1 MNTSITECLYD
12 ERDRRAD
19 GGFPARDDG
28 MSAPRCSSRW
38 QASQMPAVRGELD
51 AYYAGFPTNLS
62 ALEAALHEI
71 YAHHPGWSPF
81 RMKAAGYA
89 LMAERC
95 PVKVFR
101 HFPFYF
107 EIDVSKPRTDL
118 GSGGIGGWMRGTP
131 FAAQLTEQGN
141 SWHGT
146 CGARGLSWGW
156 PVMDDN
162 HLCLGNDVV
171 FQFGLNGLIQQA
183 EARQAR
189 AGSDNEREFLDAVI
203 AGNRAL
209 LRIAER
215 FAAEAERM
223 LAGEDDP
230 AVCARLARIAETAV
244 RVPGEPPE
252 TFYEAVNTLLFMRE
266 IVQSM
271 EGSGISM
278 LGHLDRILWPF
289 YEREVARGTLTRDGA
304 KELLACLLIFPATR
318 FDLRANGNHVGT
330 NISVGIGG
338 CDADGRPVFNALTE
352 IILEIYRE
360 QQLIDPKLHAR
371 VGRDYPAEYL
381 LRVAE
386 LAASGQNGLAI
397 FNDDVIIAANEK
409 AGKALR
415 DCRLY
420 VGGGCQEN
428 VLENTEQNSRATIYL
443 NLLQVLLMGFDPG
456 QWKWFA
462 ERESV
467 QMADAV
473 LCATFDDFYRVF
485 LGLLRRVVAVY
496 VAQRNRTESEGWR
509 YNPCPILSST
519 IRDCIDNARDIT
531 QGGARYNAGSVG
543 LTGIGTLIDSLFA
556 IREMVYRRR
565 ELTLAELRAALAADF
580 SGCEALRAELLRLP
594 KYGQDD
600 AGIRDFSAKVFADL
614 ARVADGETSSRGGRY
629 EASLFAFRSFTD
641 FGEKTGATPDGR
653 RAGEYL
659 SSGMGPSL
667 SAMTKDA
674 SIGQVLR
681 AMEPLDLRDYPVVAV
696 LDLKLPATPGSF
708 PPAILVPVIQ
718 RFIAAGGSVLQMN
731 VVNPE
736 VLREAKTHPERHP
749 DLAVRISGYSAYF
762 TTLPENVQD
771 EVINRSEANI

>member
-1 MNTSITECLYD
+1 MNATITEY
-12 ERDRRAD
+12 RHHARVRNAT
-19 GGFPARDDG
+19 GGLSAIGNG
-28 MSAPRCSSRW
+28 MSAPGISSRW
-38 QASQMPAVRGELD
+38 QEGQMPVVRGELD

-81 RMKAAGYA
+81 RMKAASYE

-101 HFPFYF
+101 QFPFYF
-107 EIDVSKPRTDL
+107 EIDVSKSRTDL

-131 FAAQLTEQGN
+131 FAAQLTDQGN
-141 SWHGT
+141 MWHGT
-146 CGARGLSWGW
+146 CAASGLSWGW

-171 FQFGLNGLIQQA
+171 FQFGVNGLIQQA

-189 AGSDNEREFLDAVI
+189 ASSDNEREFLDAVI

-209 LRIAER
+209 LRIADR

-230 AVCARLARIAETAV
+230 AVCARLARIAQTAV

-252 TFYEAVNTLLFMRE
+252 TFFEAVNTLLFMRE
-266 IVQSM
+266 TVQSL

-289 YEREVARGTLTRDGA
+289 YEREVARGTLTRDDA

-318 FDLRANGNHVGT
+318 FDLHASRNHAGT

-352 IILEIYRE
+352 IILEVYRE
-360 QQLIDPKLHAR
+360 QRLIDPKLHAR
-371 VGRDYPAEYL
+371 VGRDHSAAYL

-443 NLLQVLLMGFDPG
+443 NLLQ
-456 QWKWFA
+456 
-462 ERESV
+462 
-467 QMADAV
+467 
-473 LCATFDDFYRVF
+473 
-485 LGLLRRVVAVY
+485 
-496 VAQRNRTESEGWR
+496 
-509 YNPCPILSST
+509 
-519 IRDCIDNARDIT
+519 
-531 QGGARYNAGSVG
+531 
-543 LTGIGTLIDSLFA
+543 
-556 IREMVYRRR
+556 
-565 ELTLAELRAALAADF
+565 
-580 SGCEALRAELLRLP
+580 
-594 KYGQDD
+594 
-600 AGIRDFSAKVFADL
+600 
-614 ARVADGETSSRGGRY
+614 
-629 EASLFAFRSFTD
+629 
-641 FGEKTGATPDGR
+641 
-653 RAGEYL
+653 
-659 SSGMGPSL
+659 
-667 SAMTKDA
+667 
-674 SIGQVLR
+674 
-681 AMEPLDLRDYPVVAV
+681 
-696 LDLKLPATPGSF
+696 
-708 PPAILVPVIQ
+708 
-718 RFIAAGGSVLQMN
+718 MN

-736 VLREAKTHPERHP
+736 VLREAKAHPERHP
-749 DLAVRISGYSAYF
+749 DLSVRISGYSAYF

-771 EVINRSEANI
+771 EVINRSEARRIEL

>member
-1 MNTSITECLYD
+1 MNTTITEDRDD
-12 ERDRRAD
+12 ERGRNAD
-19 GGFPARDDG
+19 GGFSAIGNG
-28 MSAPRCSSRW
+28 MSAPGTSSRW
-38 QASQMPAVRGELD
+38 QEIQMPAVRGELD

-71 YAHHPGWSPF
+71 YAQHPGWSPF
-81 RMKAAGYA
+81 RMKAVGYE
-89 LMAERC
+89 LMAEHC

-101 HFPFYF
+101 QFPFYF

-118 GSGGIGGWMRGTP
+118 GSGGIGGWIRGTP
-131 FAAQLTEQGN
+131 FAEQLTDQGN
-141 SWHGT
+141 VWHGT

-171 FQFGLNGLIQQA
+171 FEFGLNGLIQQA

-189 AGSDNEREFLDAVI
+189 ASSDNEREFLDAVI

-215 FAAEAERM
+215 FAAEAARM
-223 LAGEDDP
+223 LAGENDP
-230 AVCARLARIAETAV
+230 AVCARLARIAQTAV

-252 TFYEAVNTLLFMRE
+252 TFFEAVNTLLFMRE
-266 IVQSM
+266 TVQSL

-289 YEREVARGTLTRDGA
+289 YEREVACGTLTRDGA

-318 FDLRANGNHVGT
+318 FDLHANGNHVGT

-360 QQLIDPKLHAR
+360 QRLIDPKLHA
-371 VGRDYPAEYL
+371 
-381 LRVAE
+381 
-386 LAASGQNGLAI
+386 
-397 FNDDVIIAANEK
+397 
-409 AGKALR
+409 
-415 DCRLY
+415 
-420 VGGGCQEN
+420 
-428 VLENTEQNSRATIYL
+428 
-443 NLLQVLLMGFDPG
+443 
-456 QWKWFA
+456 
-462 ERESV
+462 
-467 QMADAV
+467 
-473 LCATFDDFYRVF
+473 
-485 LGLLRRVVAVY
+485 
-496 VAQRNRTESEGWR
+496 
-509 YNPCPILSST
+509 
-519 IRDCIDNARDIT
+519 
-531 QGGARYNAGSVG
+531 
-543 LTGIGTLIDSLFA
+543 
-556 IREMVYRRR
+556 
-565 ELTLAELRAALAADF
+565 
-580 SGCEALRAELLRLP
+580 
-594 KYGQDD
+594 
-600 AGIRDFSAKVFADL
+600 
-614 ARVADGETSSRGGRY
+614 RGGRY

-659 SSGMGPSL
+659 SAGMGPSL

-681 AMEPLDLRDYPVVAV
+681 AIEPLDLRDYPVVAV

-718 RFIAAGGSVLQMN
+718 RFVAAGGSVLQMN

-736 VLREAKTHPERHP
+736 VLREAKAHPELHP

-771 EVINRSEANI
+771 EVINRTDASI